1 MTDITMQKV
10 AAEAV
15 CAGLNK
21 TDFLYLGES
30 EGGAVTWFSRGDK
43 PRIVRISV
51 NRSSLVNA
59 VIVTTEFP
67 NFANKGLGRQII
79 TGKERTVIPTDR
91 ALTDDQVMEAA
102 TAAVVRCLEI
112 FRDVLEGIGV
122 AGVTG
127 VLHHDWSDKL
137 PEA

>member
-1 MTDITMQKV
+1 
-10 AAEAV
+10 
-15 CAGLNK
+15 
-21 TDFLYLGES
+21 
-30 EGGAVTWFSRGDK
+30 
-43 PRIVRISV
+43 
-51 NRSSLVNA
+51 
-59 VIVTTEFP
+59 VTTEFP